1 MFLNLSSIPKKK
13 GNFKT
18 MKSQNIF
25 ACISALLLIFS
36 ASLAVTAQNDQSDIG
51 YVPEIGQPG
60 KDVVWVPTPQELVDT
75 MLSMAGVTHEDFV
88 VDLGSGDGRTV
99 ISAAKRGAYAVG
111 IEYNHDM
118 VELSIKNAEKEGV
131 SHLTSF
137 IEADLFEYDL
147 SKATVITMFL
157 LPEINLKLRP
167 KLLELKPGTRVVSN
181 TFTMAE
187 WEPDYEVTTMENW
200 NSWNTALLW
209 IIPAKAGGTWKLDGD
224 MLSINQEF
232 QMIYGKLTSGDKSLN
247 IKDGRLR
254 GEEITFKINDRL
266 YTGRVSGDRMEG
278 IVTDSSGEKKWSA
291 IR

>member
-1 MFLNLSSIPKKK
+1 
-13 GNFKT
+13 
-18 MKSQNIF
+18 MKSQNV
-25 ACISALLLIFS
+25 SARLLAFLFLMS
-36 ASLAVTAQNDQSDIG
+36 SSLVLTAQNYQPDTG
-51 YVPEIGQPG
+51 FVPEIGQPG

-75 MLSMAGVTHEDFV
+75 MLSMAGVTPDDFV
-88 VDLGSGDGRTV
+88 IDLGSGDGRTV
-99 ISAAKRGAYAVG
+99 ISAARRGAHAIG

-131 SHLTSF
+131 SNMTRF

-147 SKATVITMFL
+147 SEATVITMFL

-167 KLLELKPGTRVVSN
+167 KLLELKPGTRIVSN

-187 WEPDYEVTTMENW
+187 WEPDYEVTTMESW

-209 IIPAKAGGTWKLDGD
+209 IVPAKVEGTWKLGGD
-224 MLSINQEF
+224 QLTINQEF
-232 QMIYGKLTSGDKSLN
+232 QMINGKLTSGDKASN

-254 GEEITFKINDRL
+254 GEEITFRINDRL
-266 YTGRVSGDRMEG
+266 YTGWVSGDKMEG
-278 IVTDSSGEKKWSA
+278 IVRDSNGEGKWTA

>member
-1 MFLNLSSIPKKK
+1 
-13 GNFKT
+13 
-18 MKSQNIF
+18 
-25 ACISALLLIFS
+25 
-36 ASLAVTAQNDQSDIG
+36 
-51 YVPEIGQPG
+51 
-60 KDVVWVPTPQELVDT
+60 
-75 MLSMAGVTHEDFV
+75 
-88 VDLGSGDGRTV
+88 RTV

-131 SHLTSF
+131 SHLTRF

-187 WEPDYEVTTMENW
+187 WESDYEVTTMENW

-209 IIPAKAGGTWKLDGD
+209 IIPAKAGGNWKLDGD
-224 MLSINQEF
+224 ILSINQEF
-232 QMIYGKLTSGDKSLN
+232 QMIYGKLTSGDKSLY

>member
-1 MFLNLSSIPKKK
+1 MLLIPKKT

-18 MKSQNIF
+18 MESQNVF
-25 ACISALLLIFS
+25 ARLSALLLLIS
-36 ASLAVTAQNDQSDIG
+36 ASLALTAQNDQQDIG

-60 KDVVWVPTPQELVDT
+60 KDVVWVPTPQDLVDT
-75 MLSMAGVTHEDFV
+75 MLFMAGVTREDFV

-131 SHLTSF
+131 SHLTRF
-137 IEADLFEYDL
+137 IEGDLFEYDL
-147 SKATVITMFL
+147 SKATVISMFL
-157 LPEINLKLRP
+157 LPELNLKLRP
-167 KLLELKPGTRVVSN
+167 KLLELKPGTRIVSN

-187 WEPDYEVTTMENW
+187 WESDYEITTMENW

-209 IIPAKAGGTWKLDGD
+209 IVPAKVGGNWKLDGD
-224 MLSINQEF
+224 QLTFNQEF
-232 QMIYGKLTSGDKSLN
+232 QMIYGKLTSGDKSSN

-254 GEEITFKINDRL
+254 GEEITFRIDDRL
-266 YTGRVSGDRMEG
+266 YTGRVSGDKMEG
-278 IVTDSSGEKKWSA
+278 IVTDSSGEKKWAA